1 MSEQKSPAD
10 MNEAEFQGWLEM
22 APTNTE
28 ASEDGLYLHVPIAYL
43 EPDLRN
49 TFQGNIEI
57 TIKKQTII
65 DGILTIIVRLKVFH
79 PVKKIYLKYDG
90 IAGTI
95 LQNISA
101 GKFEGTTK
109 ITTVEYIKP
118 EIAACYSEAIKN
130 AAKKIGK
137 RFGSDIN
144 RVNKPGA
151 KPIKETVKK
160 KAVDNRV
167 LTLINDCE
175 SIEELNRLLPT
186 LPSTPEVQDALNE
199 KLTSLKKTIKTKK

>member
-1 MSEQKSPAD
+1 MSEQKSPANMD
-10 MNEAEFQGWLEM
+10 EAEFQAWLEM
-22 APTNTE
+22 EPTNTE
-28 ASEDGLYLHVPIAYL
+28 KSEDGLYMHVPIAYL
-43 EPDLRN
+43 EPDLRY

-57 TIKKQTII
+57 TIKKQTIN

-79 PVKKIYLKYDG
+79 PVKKIHLKYDG

-95 LQNISA
+95 IQNLSA
-101 GKFEGTTK
+101 GEFKGTTK

-144 RVNKPGA
+144 RVNKPGT
-151 KPIKETVKK
+151 KEPKETIKK
-160 KAVDNRV
+160 KIVDDRV
-167 LTLINDCE
+167 MSLIDDCE
-175 SIEELNRLLPT
+175 TIADLNKLLPT
-186 LPSTPEVQDALNE
+186 LPQTPEVQDTLNK